1 MPRPKGNSKNPFKGL
16 NTVRVRGVNGDAK
29 IYYYAYKGGPRLP
42 GEYGTAAFIAAFIDA
57 ANAKDR
63 KIAAGPEIVL
73 TLLNGYQNS
82 AEFSVLADRTKSD
95 YIKHI
100 KKIEERFRDFPNSA
114 MSDKRTRGIFKAWRD
129 ELARKSLRQA
139 DYAFTVLARVL
150 SWSLDRGLIDA
161 NPCEKSGRLY
171 RGERSESV
179 WTIDHEVAYWKNAPP
194 HLHLPLLLGLWTG
207 QREGDLLK
215 LCWSQ
220 YDGSHIRLRQSKTGK
235 RVIIPVGKS
244 LRFALDAL
252 KAKRSPR
259 VNDTILLN
267 TRGQAWTGNGFSSS
281 FRKATAHCGI
291 EDLTFHDT
299 RGTAVTRLA
308 LAGASVPQIAT
319 FTGHSLKDVEAILE
333 VHYLNRD
340 PRMAEDALVRLEARV
355 ALTASELEAETG
367 T

>member
-1 MPRPKGNSKNPFKGL
+1 
-16 NTVRVRGVNGDAK
+16 VRSRTADGQLRR
-29 IYYYAYKGGPRLP
+29 YYYAFKGGPRLP
-42 GEYGTAAFIAAFIDA
+42 DEYGTAEFMAAFIAATEA
-57 ANAKDR
+57 QNR
-63 KIAAGPEIVL
+63 KKAAGTDAML
-73 TLLNGYQNS
+73 SLLNGYQNS
-82 AEFSVLADRTKSD
+82 AEFSVLADRTKVD
-95 YIKHI
+95 YIKQI
-100 KKIEERFRDFPNSA
+100 KKIEERFRDFPSSA
-114 MSDKRTRGIFKAWRD
+114 MSDRRTRGIFKAWRD

-171 RGERSESV
+171 HGERSESV
-179 WTIDHEVAYWKNAPP
+179 WTIDHEVAYWKGAPA

-215 LCWSQ
+215 LTWSQ
-220 YDGSHIRLRQSKTGK
+220 YDGTHIRLRQGKTGK

-252 KAKRSPR
+252 KAKRIPAKHD
-259 VNDTILLN
+259 VILLN

-291 EDLTFHDT
+291 ENLTFHDT

-308 LAGASVPQIAT
+308 LAGSSVPQIAT
-319 FTGHSLKDVEAILE
+319 FTGHALKDVEAILE

-340 PRMAEDALVRLEARV
+340 PRMAEDALLRLEARV
-355 ALTASELEAETG
+355 ALATSEPELGPEANDPPEAGTG

>member
-1 MPRPKGNSKNPFKGL
+1 MPRPKGKSKNPFKGL
-16 NTVRVRGVNGDAK
+16 NTVRARTAGGEVQL
-29 IYYYAYKGGPRLP
+29 YYYAFKGGPRLP
-42 GEYGTAAFIAAFIDA
+42 GEYGTAAFIAAFIA
-57 ANAKDR
+57 ATEAKDR
-63 KIAAGPEIVL
+63 KKAAGPEVML
-73 TLLNGYQNS
+73 SLLNGYQDS

-95 YIKHI
+95 YIKQI

-171 RGERSESV
+171 HGERSESV
-179 WTIDHEVAYWKNAPP
+179 WTIDHEVAYWKGAPP

-215 LCWSQ
+215 LRWSQ
-220 YDGSHIRLRQSKTGK
+220 YDGTHIRLRQSKTGK

-252 KAKRSPR
+252 KAKRNPSELD
-259 VNDTILLN
+259 VILLN
-267 TRGQAWTGNGFSSS
+267 TRGRAWTGNGFSSS
-281 FRKATAHCGI
+281 FRKATAYCGI

-308 LAGASVPQIAT
+308 LAGSSVPQIAT

-355 ALTASELEAETG
+355 AVSASEHEAETG

>member
-1 MPRPKGNSKNPFKGL
+1 MLS
-16 NTVRVRGVNGDAK
+16 
-29 IYYYAYKGGPRLP
+29 
-42 GEYGTAAFIAAFIDA
+42 
-57 ANAKDR
+57 
-63 KIAAGPEIVL
+63 
-73 TLLNGYQNS
+73 LLNGYQDS
-82 AEFSVLADRTKSD
+82 AEFAVLADRTKSD
-95 YIKHI
+95 YIKQI

-161 NPCEKSGRLY
+161 TNPCEKSGRLY

-179 WTIDHEVAYWKNAPP
+179 WTIDHEVAYWKGAPS

-207 QREGDLLK
+207 QREGDLLR
-215 LCWSQ
+215 LTWSQ
-220 YDGSHIRLRQSKTGK
+220 YDGTHIRLRQSKTGK

-252 KAKRSPR
+252 KAKRNPNELD
-259 VNDTILLN
+259 VILLN
-267 TRGQAWTGNGFSSS
+267 TRGKAWTGNGFSSS
-281 FRKATAHCGI
+281 FRKATAYCGI

-308 LAGASVPQIAT
+308 LAGSSVPQIAT

-355 ALTASELEAETG
+355 AVSASEHEAETG